1 MSILRSR
8 CPRLRRKLEF
18 LAPDPSVHPPASIAL
33 DPFGWLLASA
43 PTPGTS
49 PYDSPPHATTACP
62 AVSPLNPQL
71 PGPYSESKP
80 MASEREIDR
89 KTPQFAKSL
98 SPITIGEECPSV
110 PRLRSLCRP
119 KLTRMPAG
127 RLCSGGGGPRGSD
140 RGINEEPF
148 GDPGGA
154 EPLVRAVR
162 VPPYPLA
169 PPIAHGGPG
178 P

>member
-18 LAPDPSVHPPASIAL
+18 LAPGSLRPPTSFDRTRPVWVASG
-33 DPFGWLLASA
+33 FSSH
-43 PTPGTS
+43 TGTS

-154 EPLVRAVR
+154 EPLVRPVR

-169 PPIAHGGPG
+169 PPVAHGGPG